1 MINIGT
7 VIKKRRTFLKLTQ
20 EELALKLNVSPQAVS
35 RWECEISYPD
45 IAMIPLLTKVLAISA
60 DKLLGCEEP
69 GTITFDENTFLAMAK
84 VIDTSSILNQSQ
96 IDSIFNAF
104 DICNEGK
111 PKKVLIIDDSNFMRM
126 MLEDMLTKNG
136 HTVIQA
142 ENGAL
147 ALKVLDSDKADVCV
161 LDIKMPVMDG
171 LETLKQIKS
180 KYPEI
185 KVIMLSAQCTEEN
198 VKKALSLHA
207 DGFVAKPF
215 QANSLLERV

>member
-1 MINIGT
+1 MIHIGN
-7 VIKKRRTFLKLTQ
+7 VIKKQRSFLNLTQ
-20 EELALKLNVSPQAVS
+20 DELALKLNVSPQAVS
-35 RWECEISYPD
+35 RWECGISYPD
-45 IAMIPLLTKVLAISA
+45 IAMVPVLTKVLSISA
-60 DKLLGCEEP
+60 DKLLGCEKPE
-69 GTITFDENTFLAMAK
+69 TITMDEDTFLAVAK

-96 IDSIFNAF
+96 IDSIFDAF
-104 DICNEGK
+104 DTCNEGK
-111 PKKVLIIDDSNFMRM
+111 QKKVFVIDDSDFMRM

-147 ALKVLDSDKADVCV
+147 ALKVLDSDKPNVCV

-171 LETLKQIKS
+171 LETLEQIKN

-185 KVIMLSAQCTEEN
+185 RVIMLSAQSTEEN
-198 VKKALSLHA
+198 VRKALSLHA

-215 QANSLLERV
+215 EANTLLERI